1 MTTIQSI
8 NLNGDNIIK
17 QSQVKTCIV
26 MLSFSTT
33 YIQDLIMKILMYAQ
47 SIGTV
52 TETFIH
58 QDAVHLAKNHDLL
71 YVCDTIADSGNYTLY
86 NNIKVIEADPLN
98 ILRRVLWKFDIHMN
112 LYDKRFSKV
121 LNETVEEF
129 KPDVIHCQFGIQAL
143 KLIDNLENNDIPLTI
158 QFRGHDASDLLRKKA
173 YVKRLKEILN
183 KDNYYSIFVARSLRE
198 NLRKHGI
205 NVEKSMILHSGID
218 LTKFIVEKD
227 KEHDTFT
234 FLQVSS
240 LEERKGIEYTL
251 KAFAKFLS
259 TQQSKNFKFV
269 LTGDG
274 KRKLG
279 LVNLVEK
286 LGLQKYVEFVGF
298 VSPAEAKELMH
309 NADVFVHHSITTDDG
324 NQEGIPNAIMEAMAM
339 ELPVLS
345 SYHSGIP
352 ELVTDGINGYLVKE
366 RDVDTYASRMSDI
379 INWGKIK
386 ANREVIAN
394 EFEIGIHIKKLEAF
408 YAKMTKS

>member
-1 MTTIQSI
+1 
-8 NLNGDNIIK
+8 
-17 QSQVKTCIV
+17 
-26 MLSFSTT
+26 
-33 YIQDLIMKILMYAQ
+33 MYAQ

-58 QDAVHLAKNHDLL
+58 QDAVHLSKKHDLL
-71 YVCDTIADSGNYTLY
+71 YVCDTIADSGNYALY
-86 NNIKVIEADPLN
+86 DNVKVIEADPMN
-98 ILRRVLWKFDIHMN
+98 IFLRVLWKFDIHMN

-121 LNETVEEF
+121 LNETVNKF

-143 KLIDNLENNDIPLTI
+143 KLIDNLKNTNIPLVI

-173 YVKRLKEILN
+173 YVKRLKEVLDR
-183 KDNYYSIFVARSLRE
+183 DNYYSIFVAGSLRE
-198 NLRKHGI
+198 NLRNHGI
-205 NVEKSMILHSGID
+205 NVQNSMILHSGID

-259 TQQSKNFKFV
+259 TQPSKNFKLI

-274 KRKLG
+274 KRKSS
-279 LVNLVEK
+279 LVNLIEK
-286 LGLQKYVEFVGF
+286 LNIQKHVEFVGF

-309 NADVFVHHSITTDDG
+309 NADIFVHHSITTDDG
-324 NQEGIPNAIMEAMAM
+324 NQEGIPNALMEAMAM

-352 ELVTDGINGYLVKE
+352 ELVTDGVNGYLVQE
-366 RDVDTYASRMSDI
+366 RDIDTYASRMSDI
-379 INWGKIK
+379 VNWGKMK
-386 ANREVIAN
+386 ANREVIAD
-394 EFEIGIHIKKLEAF
+394 EFEIGKHIAKLEAF
-408 YAKMTKS
+408 YFKMLQS